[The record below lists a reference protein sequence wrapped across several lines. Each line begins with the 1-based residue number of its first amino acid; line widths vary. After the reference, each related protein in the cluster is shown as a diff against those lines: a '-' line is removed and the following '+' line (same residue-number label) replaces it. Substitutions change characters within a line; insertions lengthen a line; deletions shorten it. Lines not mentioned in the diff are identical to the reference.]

1 VQPAALEIALD
12 KHRLGPRTVQFVR
25 KPVNASI
32 PSTLPTM
39 MRLGPLERQM
49 LEAVWARG
57 DGTVRELLNH
67 QKLRM
72 AYTTAMT
79 TLTRL
84 YEKQVLTRTVEG
96 RAFRYK
102 ARFTKVEMQ
111 RAEAEQLIRQ
121 LLRSATTVA
130 LPLSY
135 LVEAVT
141 EHDVRL
147 LDDLQ
152 RLVEQK
158 QRQLG
163 KGE

>member
-1 VQPAALEIALD
+1 
-12 KHRLGPRTVQFVR
+12 VR

>member
-1 VQPAALEIALD
+1 
-12 KHRLGPRTVQFVR
+12 
-25 KPVNASI
+25 
-32 PSTLPTM
+32 
-39 MRLGPLERQM
+39 M

-57 DGTVRELLNH
+57 DGTVRELLDH
-67 QKLRM
+67 QNLRM

-79 TLTRL
+79 TLARL
-84 YEKQVLTRTVEG
+84 YEKQLLSRAVEG

-102 ARFTKVEMQ
+102 PRFTKEEMR
-111 RAEAEQLIRQ
+111 RAEAEQLISQ
-121 LLRSATTVA
+121 LLRSATTVT

-141 EHDVRL
+141 EHDARL

-158 QRQLG
+158 RRQLG

>member
-1 VQPAALEIALD
+1 ME
-12 KHRLGPRTVQFVR
+12 KHREGFRARCVTIRAQAR
-25 KPVNASI
+25 E
-32 PSTLPTM
+32 
-39 MRLGPLERQM
+39 RLLAIHFADADAIGPLGETL

-84 YEKQVLTRTVEG
+84 YEKQLLTRTVEG

-102 ARFTKVEMQ
+102 PRFTKVEMQ

-121 LLRSATTVA
+121 LLRSATTVT

-152 RLVEQK
+152 QLVEQK
-158 QRQLG
+158 RRQLG
-163 KGE
+163 KRE